1 MDLVILNP
9 ILPGIEGRKLHK
21 TNTLAYL
28 GIICFNHRKSRPLGA
43 FAAAEFPFHFPP
55 FTRPVQGLPRN
66 FQPCFF
72 IPPEIIPRQSGFIY
86 FGFAP
91 LNFAIEL
98 SGLDLW
104 KKPLSHRKSYIRIRP
119 DCIKKRRNQML
130 TLSKDYIKNKIADTK
145 LIFYRGLNTFQHG
158 SYFLAKKNLA
168 QKSFTYEFDGTFG
181 NYTTLIHIKQNK
193 LDASCNCPYPRQ
205 GCRHVVAASI
215 NAGELLARKE
225 IPKELFPD
233 QAEPYLD
240 KAEIKAQALA
250 DRKKR
255 AGSETFTP
263 VRGDMFKGNHLV
275 INKAGRQYTVTLHDP
290 EKSAGHC
297 SCPDYLTNGLGTC
310 KHIQFMADFLKKESG
325 YKKQISKEIF
335 PFTDIYWDSLSKGP
349 RLFSQRLDSEMP
361 DLKPVLK
368 KYFNAK
374 GEFIAND
381 PALIMGLMAKL
392 HGDKRVKIRQN
403 LLKRVDHRLQALQL
417 TKIEGQPI
425 PKPALS
431 TRLYPYQKEGVKFG
445 LLKTGVLIGDEMG
458 LGKTIQAISLGILKK
473 EIFGFSKVLVVTLAS
488 LKEQWKREIEKFS
501 QEKATIIQG
510 GPFQRKAMYQGD
522 SNLFK
527 ITNYEAV
534 LRDVN
539 TLSGFN
545 PDIIILDE
553 AQRIKNF
560 STKTAEAVKRLPKK
574 HAIVLTGT
582 PLENKL
588 EDVYSIVQFLDPY
601 LLTPLWKFA
610 ADHFMIPRTKKT
622 TIAGYKNLAMLKEK
636 LKLILIRRKKE
647 DVLKELP
654 GEVVNNYYIDLSREQ
669 LEIHAGYGRSLMPLL
684 NKKFLT
690 PMDMRR
696 IQTLLLRMRMVCDST
711 YLVDRDTHIS
721 PKLKE
726 LESIIDEMV
735 IQNRRK
741 MVIFSEWTTMT
752 FLIARHLSD
761 MGIPFV
767 ELSGKIPVK
776 KRQALIDEFTHN
788 RDCLIFLSTDAGG
801 TGLNLQA
808 ADCVVNFELP
818 WNPAKMN
825 QRIGRVSRIGQKSH
839 CINVINLIAK
849 ASIEE
854 RILAG
859 IQLKTDLFKGV
870 FDEGPDTVEFSREK
884 RNEML
889 NRLREMMG
897 EEAESIPF
905 DGAEPE
911 DIPEDTPFY
920 LNPKVL
926 GAEAKKDDQKIDLE
940 TNFVQ
945 NQQPEEPLSSENIL
959 TGQPPEKIETVLNS
973 GMDFIAGLMEM
984 ATGQKMEKGQGQE
997 KMIKIDS
1004 RTGEVTMKFKLPGF

>member
-1 MDLVILNP
+1 
-9 ILPGIEGRKLHK
+9 
-21 TNTLAYL
+21 
-28 GIICFNHRKSRPLGA
+28 
-43 FAAAEFPFHFPP
+43 
-55 FTRPVQGLPRN
+55 
-66 FQPCFF
+66 
-72 IPPEIIPRQSGFIY
+72 
-86 FGFAP
+86 
-91 LNFAIEL
+91 
-98 SGLDLW
+98 
-104 KKPLSHRKSYIRIRP
+104 
-119 DCIKKRRNQML
+119 ML
-130 TLSKDYIKNKIADTK
+130 TLSKDHIKNKIADTQ
-145 LIFYRGLNTFQHG
+145 LIFYRGLNTYEHG
-158 SYFLAKKNLA
+158 SYFLSQKDLT
-168 QKSFTYEFDGTFG
+168 QKSFTYEFDGTLG
-181 NYTTLIHIKQNK
+181 NYTTFIHIKANQVET
-193 LDASCNCPYPRQ
+193 SCNCPYPKK
-205 GCRHVVAASI
+205 GCRHVVAASL
-215 NAGELLARKE
+215 NVGDLLARKE
-225 IPKELFPD
+225 IPELFPD
-233 QAEPYLD
+233 PEPYLAR
-240 KAEIKAQALA
+240 AEIKAQALA

-255 AGSETFTP
+255 ALSEPFTP
-263 VRGDMFKGNHLV
+263 VRGDMFKGDHLV
-275 INKAGRQYTVTLHDP
+275 TNRSGRQYTVTLHDP
-290 EKSAGHC
+290 GKASGHC

-310 KHIQFMADFLKKESG
+310 KHIQFMADFLKKEPG
-325 YKKQISKEIF
+325 FKQQLAREIF
-335 PFTDIYWDSLSKGP
+335 PYTDIYWDSLSEGP
-349 RLFSQRLDSEMP
+349 KLFSQRLDAEMK

-368 KYFNAK
+368 KYFNDQGQFVAK
-374 GEFIAND
+374 D
-381 PALIMGLMAKL
+381 MALIMGLIAKL
-392 HGDKRVKIRQN
+392 HGDKRVRIRQN
-403 LLKRVDHRLQALQL
+403 LLKRVDHRLQTLQL
-417 TKIEGQPI
+417 NKITQASI
-425 PKPALS
+425 PKLS
-431 TRLYPYQKEGVKFG
+431 LNTQLYPYQKEGVKFG

-458 LGKTIQAISLGILKK
+458 LGKTLQAISLGILKK

-488 LKEQWKREIEKFS
+488 LKEQWKREIERFS
-501 QEKATIIQG
+501 QEKATIIEG
-510 GPFQRKAMYQGD
+510 SPFQRKAMYRD
-522 SNLFK
+522 DPNLFK

-534 LRDVN
+534 LRDV
-539 TLSGFN
+539 TILSGFN

-610 ADHFMIPRTKKT
+610 ADHFMIPRKKKT
-622 TIAGYKNLAMLKEK
+622 TIAGYKNLGKLQKK
-636 LKLILIRRKKE
+636 LKQLLIRRKKE
-647 DVLKELP
+647 EVLKELP
-654 GEVVNNYYIDLSREQ
+654 REVVNNYYIDLSQEQ
-669 LEIHAGYGRSLMPLL
+669 QEIHAGYGRSLMPLL

-711 YLVDRDTHIS
+711 YLIDRDTHIS

-726 LESIIDEMV
+726 LDSIIDEIV
-735 IQNRRK
+735 IQNHRK

-767 ELSGKIPVK
+767 ELSGKVPVK

-788 RDCLIFLSTDAGG
+788 PDCLVFLSTDAGG

-825 QRIGRVSRIGQKSH
+825 QRIGRVSRIGQASQ

-870 FDEGPDTVEFSREK
+870 FDDGPDTVEFSREK

-889 NRLREMMG
+889 NRLREMIG
-897 EEAESIPF
+897 EEPEFMPV
-905 DGAEPE
+905 DPAEPE

-926 GAEAKKDDQKIDLE
+926 
-940 TNFVQ
+940 NQ
-945 NQQPEEPLSSENIL
+945 NRLNEDELATDSPENTQPADVPATKNIL
-959 TGQPPEKIETVLNS
+959 ASQPPEKIETVLNS
-973 GMDFIAGLMEM
+973 GMEFIAGLMEM
-984 ATGQKMEKGQGQE
+984 ATGQKIEKTQAQE
-997 KMIKIDS
+997 KMIQID
-1004 RTGEVTMKFKLPGF
+1004 RQTGEVTMKFKLPGF

>member
-1 MDLVILNP
+1 
-9 ILPGIEGRKLHK
+9 
-21 TNTLAYL
+21 
-28 GIICFNHRKSRPLGA
+28 
-43 FAAAEFPFHFPP
+43 
-55 FTRPVQGLPRN
+55 
-66 FQPCFF
+66 
-72 IPPEIIPRQSGFIY
+72 
-86 FGFAP
+86 
-91 LNFAIEL
+91 
-98 SGLDLW
+98 
-104 KKPLSHRKSYIRIRP
+104 
-119 DCIKKRRNQML
+119 ML
-130 TLSKDYIKNKIADTK
+130 TLSKDHIKKKIADTQ
-145 LIFYRGLNTFQHG
+145 LIFYRGLNTYEHG
-158 SYFLAKKNLA
+158 SYFLSQKDLA
-168 QKSFTYEFDGTFG
+168 QKSFTYEFDGTLG
-181 NYTTLIHIKQNK
+181 NYTTLIHIKKDQVET
-193 LDASCNCPYPRQ
+193 SCNCPYPRQ
-205 GCRHVVAASI
+205 GCRHAVAASL
-215 NAGELLARKE
+215 NVVDLLAKKE
-225 IPKELFPD
+225 IPEELFQDP
-233 QAEPYLD
+233 AEPYLAR
-240 KAEIKAQALA
+240 AEIKAQALA

-255 AGSETFTP
+255 AVSETFTS
-263 VRGDMFKGNHLV
+263 VRGDMFKGDHLV
-275 INKAGRQYTVTLHDP
+275 INKAGHQYKVTLHDP
-290 EKSAGHC
+290 AKAVGHC

-310 KHIQFMADFLKKESG
+310 KHIQFMAQFLKKEPEFQ
-325 YKKQISKEIF
+325 KQVSKEIF
-335 PFTDIYWDSLSKGP
+335 PFTDIYWDSLSEGP
-349 RLFSQRLDSEMP
+349 KLFSQRLDSGAA
-361 DLKPVLK
+361 DLKPVVK
-368 KYFNAK
+368 KYFNAR
-374 GEFIAND
+374 GEFIAKD
-381 PALIMGLMAKL
+381 MALIMGLMAKL
-392 HGDKRVKIRQN
+392 HGDKRVRIRQN
-403 LLKRVDHRLQALQL
+403 LLKRVDHRLQTLQL
-417 TKIEGQPI
+417 NKITQTSI
-425 PKPALS
+425 PKL
-431 TRLYPYQKEGVKFG
+431 TLNTQLYPYQNEGVKFG

-458 LGKTIQAISLGILKK
+458 LGKTLQAISLGILKK

-488 LKEQWKREIEKFS
+488 LKEQWKREIERFS
-501 QEKATIIQG
+501 QEKATIIEG
-510 GPFQRKAMYQGD
+510 GPFQRKAMYQND
-522 SNLFK
+522 PNLFK

-534 LRDVN
+534 LRDV
-539 TLSGFN
+539 TILSGFN

-610 ADHFMIPRTKKT
+610 ADHFMIPRKKKT
-622 TIAGYKNLAMLKEK
+622 TIAGYKNLSKLKEK
-636 LKLILIRRKKE
+636 LKQLLIRRKKE
-647 DVLKELP
+647 EVLKELP
-654 GEVVNNYYIDLSREQ
+654 REVVNNYYIDLSQEQ

-711 YLVDRDTHIS
+711 YLIDRDTHIS

-726 LESIIDEMV
+726 LDSIIDELV
-735 IQNRRK
+735 IQNKRK

-767 ELSGKIPVK
+767 ELSGKVPVK

-788 RDCLIFLSTDAGG
+788 QDCLVFLSTDAGG

-825 QRIGRVSRIGQKSH
+825 QRIGRVSRIGQASQ

-849 ASIEE
+849 NSIEE

-897 EEAESIPF
+897 EEPEFMPV
-905 DGAEPE
+905 DPAEPE

-926 GAEAKKDDQKIDLE
+926 NPNLLNEDELTTDSPED
-940 TNFVQ
+940 T
-945 NQQPEEPLSSENIL
+945 QPENTQPKDVPATKDIL
-959 TGQPPEKIETVLNS
+959 ASQPPEKIETVLNS

-984 ATGQKMEKGQGQE
+984 ATGQKMETPQGQE
-997 KMIKIDS
+997 KMIRID
-1004 RTGEVTMKFKLPGF
+1004 RQTGEVTMKFKLPGF

>member
-1 MDLVILNP
+1 
-9 ILPGIEGRKLHK
+9 
-21 TNTLAYL
+21 
-28 GIICFNHRKSRPLGA
+28 
-43 FAAAEFPFHFPP
+43 
-55 FTRPVQGLPRN
+55 
-66 FQPCFF
+66 
-72 IPPEIIPRQSGFIY
+72 
-86 FGFAP
+86 
-91 LNFAIEL
+91 
-98 SGLDLW
+98 
-104 KKPLSHRKSYIRIRP
+104 
-119 DCIKKRRNQML
+119 ML
-130 TLSKDYIKNKIADTK
+130 TLSKDHIKNKIADTQ
-145 LIFYRGLNTFQHG
+145 LIYYRGLNTYEHG
-158 SYFLAKKNLA
+158 SYFLSQKNLA
-168 QKSFTYEFDGTFG
+168 QKSFTYEFDGTLG
-181 NYTTLIHIKQNK
+181 NYTTFIHIKA
-193 LDASCNCPYPRQ
+193 DEVETSCNCPYPRQ
-205 GCRHVVAASI
+205 GCRHVVAASL
-215 NAGELLARKE
+215 NAGEILARKDVQ
-225 IPKELFPD
+225 KELFSDP
-233 QAEPYLD
+233 AEPYLTR
-240 KAEIKAQALA
+240 AEIKAQALA

-255 AGSETFTP
+255 AVSETFTP
-263 VRGDMFKGNHLV
+263 VRGDMFRGDHLV

-290 EKSAGHC
+290 EKALGHC

-310 KHIQFMADFLKKESG
+310 KHIQFMAQFLKKEPK
-325 YKKQISKEIF
+325 YKRQVSKEIF
-335 PFTDIYWDSLSKGP
+335 PFTDIYWDSLSEGP
-349 RLFSQRLDSEMP
+349 KLFSQRLDGEAA
-361 DLKPVLK
+361 DLKPILK
-368 KYFNAK
+368 KYFNAR
-374 GEFIAND
+374 GEFIAKD
-381 PALIMGLMAKL
+381 MALIMGLMAKL
-392 HGDKRVKIRQN
+392 HGDKRVRIRQN

-417 TKIEGQPI
+417 KKITGQSI
-425 PKPALS
+425 PKLALN
-431 TRLYPYQKEGVKFG
+431 TQLYPYQKEGVKFG

-458 LGKTIQAISLGILKK
+458 LGKTLQAIALGILKK

-488 LKEQWKREIEKFS
+488 LKEQWKREIERFS
-501 QEKATIIQG
+501 QEKAIIIEG
-510 GPFQRKAMYQGD
+510 GPFQRKAMYQND
-522 SNLFK
+522 PNLFK

-534 LRDVN
+534 LRDV
-539 TLSGFN
+539 TILSGFN

-610 ADHFMIPRTKKT
+610 ADHFMIPRKNKT
-622 TIAGYKNLAMLKEK
+622 TIAGYKHLASLQKK
-636 LKLILIRRKKE
+636 LKQLLIRRKKQE
-647 DVLKELP
+647 VLKELP
-654 GEVVNNYYIDLSREQ
+654 REVVNNYYIDLSQEQ

-711 YLVDRDTHIS
+711 YLIDRDTHIS

-726 LESIIDEMV
+726 LDSIIDEIV

-788 RDCLIFLSTDAGG
+788 KDCLVFLSTDAGG

-825 QRIGRVSRIGQKSH
+825 QRIGRVSRIGQASQ

-849 ASIEE
+849 NSIEE

-897 EEAESIPF
+897 EEPEFMPA
-905 DGAEPE
+905 DAAEPE

-920 LNPKVL
+920 LNPKIL
-926 GAEAKKDDQKIDLE
+926 NPELLNEDELE
-940 TNFVQ
+940 TDSPKNTQTEDV
-945 NQQPEEPLSSENIL
+945 PATKNIL

-973 GMDFIAGLMEM
+973 GIDFIAGLMEM
-984 ATGQKMEKGQGQE
+984 ATGQKMEQLKGQE
-997 KMIKIDS
+997 KMIQID
-1004 RTGEVTMKFKLPGF
+1004 RQTGEVTLKFKLPGF